1 MDLGA
6 KQLLAAEQGTKKI
19 AVEVKSFTNP
29 SEIVALK
36 EAIGGFVVYR
46 TVLNELS
53 PDTILYLAIRDTVF
67 TDLFEEPIGK
77 LLIESQNLN
86 LLIFHFETE
95 RISQWIP

>member
-1 MDLGA
+1 M
-6 KQLLAAEQGTKKI
+6 
-19 AVEVKSFTNP
+19 
-29 SEIVALK
+29 
-36 EAIGGFVVYR
+36 YR
-46 TVLNELS
+46 TVLNELR

-77 LLIESQNLN
+77 LLIESQNIN